1 MLLDGAIATLFNKKC
16 VRPLLDRVEEVKT
29 SICLRTGE
37 GKEER
42 AAAFRDA
49 P

>member
-1 MLLDGAIATLFNKKC
+1 MLLGGAITTLFNKEC
-16 VRPLLDRVEEVKT
+16 VRPLLDRMEEVET
-29 SICLRTGE
+29 SICLHTRE
-37 GKEER
+37 GNKER

>member
-1 MLLDGAIATLFNKKC
+1 MLLDGAITTLFNKEC

-37 GKEER
+37 GNKER

>member
-1 MLLDGAIATLFNKKC
+1 MLLGGAITTRFNEKC
-16 VRPLLDRVEEVKT
+16 VRPLLDRVEEVKP

-37 GKEER
+37 GNKER